1 MTVFS
6 VQERI
11 TGWVDDQLGKED
23 PLGGDEWGRCVTMG
37 AMQTPQ
43 GDAILWIILI
53 TLRSPWLGQDSLGA
67 TTKIP
72 ANIPAEALVRGGV
85 TRAVEGLRKAFEMKK
100 AEGFPQGNG
109 HSQAGLPPGLMR
121 RNLG

>member
-1 MTVFS
+1 MAIFS
-6 VQERI
+6 IEDRV
-11 TGWVDDQLGKED
+11 TGWVDDQLGIED
-23 PLGGDEWGRCVTMG
+23 PLKGDEWGRHVTMG
-37 AMQTPQ
+37 VMQTPQ

-53 TLRSPWLGQDSLGA
+53 TLRSPWLGQDSLGT

-72 ANIPAEALVRGGV
+72 ANIPNETVVRGGV
-85 TRAVEGLRKAFEMKK
+85 TRAVEGLRKAFAMKK

-121 RNLG
+121 RNPG